1 MFVLDQR
8 LHNDT
13 ILIGRFPLCQILL
26 MNDKRYPWVIL
37 VPARNDIYEHY
48 HLSEEDRSQLM
59 KESTMVSEKMA
70 DYFSARSMNIAALG
84 NVVPQL
90 HQHHICRYTNDPAW
104 PGPVWGH
111 SPAIAYEA
119 GELEVRV
126 RELQNILGDHFV
138 EDLEAI
144 DDVEKLA
151 CW

>member
-8 LHNDT
+8 LHKDT

-37 VPARNDIYEHY
+37 VPAHNDIYEHY
-48 HLSEEDRSQLM
+48 HLSKEDCSQLM

-70 DYFSARSMNIAALG
+70 DHFSASSMNIAALG

-90 HQHHICRYTNDPAW
+90 HQHHICRYTDDPAW

-111 SPAIAYEA
+111 SPAIAYKSD
-119 GELEVRV
+119 ELEVRV
-126 RELQNILGDHFV
+126 RELQRILGDYFV
-138 EDLEAI
+138 EDIEAI
-144 DDVEKLA
+144 DDVENFA
-151 CW
+151 YW